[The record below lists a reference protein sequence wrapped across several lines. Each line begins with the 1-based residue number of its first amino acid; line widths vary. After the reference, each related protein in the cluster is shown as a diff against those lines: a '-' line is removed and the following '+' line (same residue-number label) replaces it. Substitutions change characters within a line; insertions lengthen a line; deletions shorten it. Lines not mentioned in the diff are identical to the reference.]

1 MGGLYLEGLIHGG
14 AYFRNFTVC
23 SIIVTAIEF
32 FCEDYDGNRRNP
44 GDIWLENPQL
54 KCRCLD
60 NNFAICDSLPKPM
73 CQDINGIFR
82 KNMESWMTGSC
93 VECAC
98 IRGTIN
104 CTQTIVSIT
113 YGLYN
118 VSVYPTC
125 EGCTS
130 QETLTFSA
138 CKGEKLV
145 IKYCRGTLKV
155 HLKWCYTA
163 IFIPR
168 ICLLRVITIFTF
180 KKSMRPI
187 KEYFEDQQF
196 LFLPY
201 FSLQR

>member
-1 MGGLYLEGLIHGG
+1 
-14 AYFRNFTVC
+14 
-23 SIIVTAIEF
+23 
-32 FCEDYDGNRRNP
+32 
-44 GDIWLENPQL
+44 
-54 KCRCLD
+54 
-60 NNFAICDSLPKPM
+60 
-73 CQDINGIFR
+73 
-82 KNMESWMTGSC
+82 MTGSC